1 MTLFFCKTATYMTIM
16 NKAEDGGKPVPMNTD
31 NNGPWDI
38 GPSGDDGPPGRK
50 PRGKGPANA
59 ENGASEPEKPSSP
72 WEPAKPASGQ
82 KSRGPSLEELFRRGA
97 GGAKGG
103 GWNGL
108 PPRADG
114 KSWWPIIIGGLALLW
129 LSWTSVHRLDSQEQG
144 VVTLFGKYSRTA
156 GPGIALT
163 LPAPIE
169 RLEKIDTQGIRRTTI
184 GSPKASDDN
193 LVLTKDE
200 SLIDM
205 SYEVGWSIRDPE
217 QFLFQID
224 QPQKTVEEVA
234 ESAMRAAV
242 ANFNLNEAFGSGRGE
257 IEAQVRQRMQDIL
270 DEYRAGIS
278 IRRITILQSD
288 PPAAVNE
295 AFREVNAAQQRRESY
310 LNDARGY
317 ASRMTEQALGETAEF
332 DKIYEQYKTAPEVTR
347 RRLYYETM
355 EQVLG
360 KVDKTI
366 VESGNVQP
374 YLPLPELGKRK
385 AAQLEE
391 PVTVTGKK

>member
-1 MTLFFCKTATYMTIM
+1 MSDK
-16 NKAEDGGKPVPMNTD
+16 EDGGTPVPMNND
-31 NNGPWDI
+31 IKGPWDS
-38 GPSGDDGPPGRK
+38 GPQDGDSGPPRKAGSKGSAADGDDAS
-50 PRGKGPANA
+50 GK
-59 ENGASEPEKPSSP
+59 SSNP
-72 WEPAKPASGQ
+72 WEPQSAREQKP
-82 KSRGPSLEELFRRGA
+82 RGPSLEELFRKGT
-97 GGAKGG
+97 GGRGG

-114 KSWWPIIIGGLALLW
+114 KSWWPLILGGLALLW
-129 LSWTSVHRLDSQEQG
+129 IGWTSVHRLESQEQG
-144 VVTLFGKYSRTA
+144 VVTLFGKYSRTV
-156 GPGIALT
+156 GSGISLT
-163 LPAPIE
+163 LPAPFE
-169 RLEKIDTQGIRRTTI
+169 RMEKIDTQGIRRTTI

-193 LVLTKDE
+193 LVLTRDE

-224 QPQKTVEEVA
+224 QPSRTVEEVA

-242 ANFNLNEAFGSGRGE
+242 ANFNLNQAFGSGRAE
-257 IEAQVRQRMQDIL
+257 IESQVRQRMQSIL
-270 DEYRAGIS
+270 DEYRSGI
-278 IRRITILQSD
+278 RIQRVTILQSD

-295 AFREVNAAQQRRESY
+295 AFREVNAAQQRRETY

-317 ASRMTEQALGETAEF
+317 ASRVTEQALGETAEF
-332 DKIYEQYKTAPEVTR
+332 DKIYVQYKTAPEVTR

-366 VESGNVQP
+366 IDAGNVQP

-385 AAQLEE
+385 AVPLEE